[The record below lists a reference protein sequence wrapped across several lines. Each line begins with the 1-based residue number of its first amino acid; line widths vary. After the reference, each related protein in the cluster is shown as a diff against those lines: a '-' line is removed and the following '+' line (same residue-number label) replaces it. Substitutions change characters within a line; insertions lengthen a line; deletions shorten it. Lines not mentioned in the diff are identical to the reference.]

1 MKPIIPAAIAV
12 LVAVTAASGPAIHG
26 LTGWTLPKFD
36 WVPEFYQLAY
46 AVGGAV
52 LLALPRVRMR
62 WVWWLVALAGLAG
75 TMVWEQK
82 IVAPAPYGVP
92 VIAVLTLGL
101 VAGLSRVRIPASWR
115 RPLVRLSE
123 ASFGVYLIHLMIL
136 QTLTSRFLSPHLNGT
151 AVLVSM
157 IAFSALTAVAAYAL
171 SMTWGR
177 IGLRR
182 LLG

>member
-1 MKPIIPAAIAV
+1 M
-12 LVAVTAASGPAIHG
+12 
-26 LTGWTLPKFD
+26 
-36 WVPEFYQLAY
+36 
-46 AVGGAV
+46 
-52 LLALPRVRMR
+52 
-62 WVWWLVALAGLAG
+62 
-75 TMVWEQK
+75 
-82 IVAPAPYGVP
+82 
-92 VIAVLTLGL
+92 
-101 VAGLSRVRIPASWR
+101 SWR

-151 AVLVSM
+151 AALVTM